1 MVTNMKRSLLLF
13 SVIATNQIHALGLEK
28 CFDIAATRY
37 QIPSKLLKAI
47 ARTET
52 KMNPVSVGINNNR
65 TYDIGIMQIN
75 SSWLPKL
82 QRVGITQKDLAD
94 PCNNIQIG
102 AWILSDNIKRYG
114 FGVKAIGAYNATTPQ
129 LQQKYADLVMR
140 NMRETE

>member
-1 MVTNMKRSLLLF
+1 MRKFLLFF
-13 SVIATNQIHALGLEK
+13 SVIIVNQSNALDLEK
-28 CFDIAATRY
+28 CFDIAANRY
-37 QIPSKLLKAI
+37 QIPNKLLKAI

-52 KMNPVSVGINNNR
+52 KMNPVSVGLNNNR

-82 QRVGITQKDLAD
+82 QRVGITQKDLVD

-114 FGVKAIGAYNATTPQ
+114 FGLKAIGAYNATKPQ
-129 LQQKYADLVMR
+129 LQQRYADLVMR
-140 NMRETE
+140 NMREVE